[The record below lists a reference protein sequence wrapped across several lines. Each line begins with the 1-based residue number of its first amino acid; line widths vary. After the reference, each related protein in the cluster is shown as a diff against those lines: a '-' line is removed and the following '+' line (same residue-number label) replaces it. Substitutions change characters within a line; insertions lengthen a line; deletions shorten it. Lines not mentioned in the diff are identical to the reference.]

1 MLGKNAV
8 SAARVQNNC
17 DAAAPAGGTAEYA
30 KLVEL
35 LMHAYPDTKLVAVG
49 FSMGGN
55 VVCKYLG
62 EDERNQ
68 QHFICAIS
76 CCQGY
81 DAYE

>member
-1 MLGKNAV
+1 
-8 SAARVQNNC
+8 
-17 DAAAPAGGTAEYA
+17 
-30 KLVEL
+30 
-35 LMHAYPDTKLVAVG
+35 MHAYPDTKLVAVG